1 MRGRVACGFALVG
14 CASLDGAGTEMRVDA
29 AFVGA
34 CDAEGC
40 ACGGAA
46 MACCAGPPRCEGA
59 LWCMGGVCRVP
70 GPRCEARGIF
80 QPGFLVAD
88 FIEAAGPTTRPCSEI
103 PRELFDFATPGT
115 FLAPAPEVGALECEG
130 LTPGVY
136 TARLSARIRALPQRH
151 AEVGCRCQGLANATV
166 SVTQRGGATWTVTG
180 NLMHPEGQVDEQCNR
195 GPNLAWSQ
203 SVTVGPDGRIAL
215 TVDFLG
221 CANDGKPRGLFLRGT
236 SLTLDGVTP

>member
-1 MRGRVACGFALVG
+1 MRARWAWGLALVG
-14 CASLDGAGTEMRVDA
+14 CASLDGVAAAPRVDA

-34 CDAEGC
+34 CDVEPC
-40 ACGGAA
+40 ACGGAS

-59 LWCMGGVCRVP
+59 LRCIDGVCRVP

-88 FIEAAGPTTRPCSEI
+88 FIEAAGASTRPCSEI

-130 LTPGVY
+130 LAPGVY
-136 TARLSARIRALPQRH
+136 TARLRARIRALPQYH
-151 AEVGCRCQGLANATV
+151 TPDGCHCQGLANATV
-166 SVTQRGGATWTVTG
+166 SVTQRGGATWTVAG
-180 NLMHPEGQVDEQCNR
+180 NLMYPEGQVDEQCNR
-195 GPNLAWSQ
+195 GPDLAWSQ
-203 SVTVGPDGRIAL
+203 RVTVGADGRLAL

-221 CANDGKPRGLFLRGT
+221 CSNNGEPRGLFLRGT